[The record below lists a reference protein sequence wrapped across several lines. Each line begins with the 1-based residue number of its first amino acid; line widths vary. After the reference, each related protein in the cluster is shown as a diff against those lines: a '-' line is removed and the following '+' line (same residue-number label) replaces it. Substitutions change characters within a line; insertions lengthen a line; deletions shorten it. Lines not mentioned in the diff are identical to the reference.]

1 MGNAMNDLSV
11 FELQK
16 MIQKAVEDGNTAA
29 LMRVGIDLDDSIN
42 VQKDLAFS
50 RKQRE
55 ASEKITL
62 HARAVL
68 IGMMILGAG
77 SVLVLGIKEA
87 LKASN

>member
-1 MGNAMNDLSV
+1 MGGAMNDLSV
-11 FELQK
+11 VELQK

-29 LMRVGIDLDDSIN
+29 LMKVGIDLNDSIN

-68 IGMMILGAG
+68 IGMMIVGAG

-87 LKASN
+87 LKVSN